1 MNPEEREP
9 IEITT
14 STRGAIVFAKSTRS
28 AFDDWLM
35 LIDYVTETNDYG
47 FYRNDLMI
55 YTHVSWRMDASL
67 DDANVGKN
75 KNWGVVKG
83 YGYKFYKATE
93 EEKNIIKK
101 ILKSHNKKYIRI
113 INKLIDR

>member
-1 MNPEEREP
+1 MNLEEREP

-14 STRGAIVFAKSTRS
+14 STKGAIVFAKSTRS
-28 AFDDWLM
+28 AFSNWVL

-47 FYRNDLMI
+47 AFRNDLMI

-67 DDANVGKN
+67 DDANVDKN

-83 YGYKFYKATE
+83 FGYKFYKATE

>member
-14 STRGAIVFAKSTRS
+14 STKGAIVLAKSTRS
-28 AFDDWLM
+28 DFEDWII
-35 LIDYVTETNDYG
+35 LIEYVTETNDYG
-47 FYRNDLMI
+47 AFRNDLMI
-55 YTHVSWRMDASL
+55 YTHVSWKVGADL

-83 YGYKFYKATE
+83 FGYKFYKATE

-101 ILKSHNKKYIRI
+101 ILKSHDKKYIRI

>member
-1 MNPEEREP
+1 MNLEEREP
-9 IEITT
+9 IDI
-14 STRGAIVFAKSTRS
+14 STLSKGAIVFAKSTRPVFS
-28 AFDDWLM
+28 DWLL

-47 FYRNDLMI
+47 AFRNDLMI
-55 YTHVSWRMDASL
+55 YTHVSWNVETNL
-67 DDANVGKN
+67 DDANVDKN

-101 ILKSHNKKYIRI
+101 ILKSHNKKYIRV

>member
-1 MNPEEREP
+1 MNSEEREP
-9 IEITT
+9 LEITT
-14 STRGAIVFAKSTRS
+14 STKGVIVFAKSTR
-28 AFDDWLM
+28 AIFDDWIL

-47 FYRNDLMI
+47 AFRNDLKI
-55 YTHVSWRMDASL
+55 CTHVSWRVDANL
-67 DDANVGKN
+67 DDANVDRN

-83 YGYKFYKATE
+83 YGFKFYKATE